1 MLVFDLIKYIFFSQ
15 VFRDEMGIMDYPAG
29 MVEAVPRVKKAWQLH
44 LDHVV

>member
-1 MLVFDLIKYIFFSQ
+1 MLVFDLIKYIFFAQ

-29 MVEAVPRVKKAWQLH
+29 MVEAVRRVKKKWQLH